1 METLTSTVFIVDDD
15 EAVVRALTRVLRSA
29 DFTVEPFSSPRAFL
43 ARGRHDGPA
52 CLLLDLRMPEIS
64 GLDLQ
69 QRLGVNP
76 SLPVVFMSAY
86 GDVGTSVQA
95 MKAGA
100 VDFLVKPVA
109 AEQLLDVVTRA
120 LATSEQALVERQE
133 RNQVAA
139 RLERLTPRERQV
151 CDLVVAGLLNKQIA
165 ADLELSEKTVKIHRG
180 HMMHKLGVGSVAELT
195 RLIERSHTPAPSSL
209 PDNPA
214 A

>member
-1 METLTSTVFIVDDD
+1 MLTPKVFIVDDD

-29 DFTVEPFSSPRAFL
+29 DFVVEPFSSPRAFL
-43 ARGRHDGPA
+43 ARAHHEGPA
-52 CLLLDLRMPEIS
+52 CLLLDQRMPEIT

-69 QRLGVNP
+69 RQLGPNP

-100 VDFLVKPVA
+100 MDFLVKPVA
-109 AEQLLDVVTRA
+109 ADHLLSVVARA
-120 LATSEQALVERQE
+120 LARSEQALLELQE
-133 RNQVAA
+133 RNQITA

-165 ADLELSEKTVKIHRG
+165 AELDLSEKTVKIHRG

-195 RLIERSHTPAPSSL
+195 LLIERHTPALLKPSS
-209 PDNPA
+209 PVTT
-214 A
+214 

>member
-1 METLTSTVFIVDDD
+1 MPTAKVFIVDDD

-29 DFTVEPFSSPRAFL
+29 DFVVEPFSSPRAFL
-43 ARGRHDGPA
+43 ARGHHEGPA
-52 CLLLDLRMPEIS
+52 CLLLDQRMPEIT

-69 QRLGVNP
+69 RRLGPNP

-100 VDFLVKPVA
+100 MDFLVKPVA
-109 AEQLLDVVTRA
+109 AEQLLNVVTRA
-120 LATSEQALVERQE
+120 LAKSEQALLEREE
-133 RNQVAA
+133 RTEVAA
-139 RLERLTPRERQV
+139 RLGRLTPRERQV

-165 ADLELSEKTVKIHRG
+165 AELELSEKTVKIHRG

-195 RLIERSHTPAPSSL
+195 RLIERHMPTLTEPSSTIS
-209 PDNPA
+209 P
-214 A
+214 

>member
-1 METLTSTVFIVDDD
+1 MLTPKVFIVDDD

-29 DFTVEPFSSPRAFL
+29 DFVVEPFSSPRAFL
-43 ARGRHDGPA
+43 ARAHHEGPA
-52 CLLLDLRMPEIS
+52 CLLLDQRMPEIT

-69 QRLGVNP
+69 RQLGPNP

-100 VDFLVKPVA
+100 LDFLVKPVA
-109 AEQLLDVVTRA
+109 ADQLLSVVARA
-120 LATSEQALVERQE
+120 LARSEQVLLELQE
-133 RNQVAA
+133 RNEITA

-165 ADLELSEKTVKIHRG
+165 AELDLSEKTVKIHRG

-195 RLIERSHTPAPSSL
+195 LLIERHAPALLKPSS
-209 PDNPA
+209 PVTT
-214 A
+214 

>member
-1 METLTSTVFIVDDD
+1 MATSKVFIVDDD

-29 DFTVEPFSSPRAFL
+29 DFVVEPFSSPRAFL
-43 ARGRHDGPA
+43 AHAHHDGPA
-52 CLLLDLRMPEIS
+52 CLLLDQRMPDIT

-69 QRLGVNP
+69 RRLGPNP

-100 VDFLVKPVA
+100 MDFLVKPVA
-109 AEQLLDVVTRA
+109 ADHLLNVVSRA
-120 LATSEQALVERQE
+120 LAKSEQALLEREEQ
-133 RNQVAA
+133 NQIAA

-151 CDLVVAGLLNKQIA
+151 CNLVVAGLLNKQIA
-165 ADLELSEKTVKIHRG
+165 AELDLSEKTVKIHRG

-195 RLIERSHTPAPSSL
+195 RLIERHTPL
-209 PDNPA
+209 V
-214 A
+214 